1 MKKESNDTQK
11 FIIRSYSKQELAML
25 YFPLVSPHVAVNRMT
40 GWFRR
45 CRPLSEA
52 LTAIHYNKRAKF
64 FTPREVALIIDFIGE
79 P

>member
-1 MKKESNDTQK
+1 MTKGTNDTQE

-25 YFPLVSPHVAVNRMT
+25 YFPSASPHVAVNRLT
-40 GWFRR
+40 GWIRR

-52 LTAIHYNKRAKF
+52 LAAIHYNKRAKF
-64 FTPREVALIIDFIGE
+64 FTPREIALIIHFIGE